1 MRTVFGVSAAILA
14 FSAASALAA
23 PAMQADSSMGKIW
36 VDSKGM
42 ALYTFDK
49 DTKGTS
55 ACYDKCAVAWPP
67 LMAEKGAKAEGG
79 WTLVKRK
86 DGKMQWAYD
95 GHPLYTFVKDKKAG
109 DVMGDGVNKVWHVA
123 KGG

>member
-1 MRTVFGVSAAILA
+1 MRAVLALSAAVLAVSAASS
-14 FSAASALAA
+14 FAA

-36 VDSKGM
+36 VDAKGM
-42 ALYTFDK
+42 TLYTFDK
-49 DTKGTS
+49 DTKGMS
-55 ACYDKCAVAWPP
+55 ACYDKCAAAWPP
-67 LMAEKGAKAEGG
+67 LMAEKGAKAEGS

-86 DGKMQWAYD
+86 DGHMQWAYD

-109 DVMGDGVNKVWHVA
+109 DVTGDGVNKVWHVA

>member
-49 DTKGTS
+49 DTKGMS